1 MKTERSV
8 LMRKTFGDFI
18 QKDLLTGHGRVK
30 VGARLIVVY
39 LHRLLLGPVLCRILT
54 FTVSAYWILAVWWRA
69 EWAGGFLPVSPPKK
83 SISNSPHLTMLAEKE
98 EAGVCPRA
106 EAVFLAIEDIVL
118 GLQIHLTDLPQYVLL
133 SRGEE
138 IRSWDESQGWC
149 NEKTSSDTSSTLAKW
164 QWSERKFESQRTV
177 SLLSH
182 SYGWN
187 LAYPQPSSL
196 IQLYLLSAYSVCQV
210 LWIYGAELCLGERD
224 INQIFS
230 QIIYN
235 CKFWSARRRGV
246 WYYKNI

>member
-1 MKTERSV
+1 MES
-8 LMRKTFGDFI
+8 
-18 QKDLLTGHGRVK
+18 RVSR
-30 VGARLIVVY
+30 RLSS
-39 LHRLLLGPVLCRILT
+39 RQ
-54 FTVSAYWILAVWWRA
+54 
-69 EWAGGFLPVSPPKK
+69 PPKEEHFQ
-83 SISNSPHLTMLAEKE
+83 STSPHH
-98 EAGVCPRA
+98 AGRERRSRCVPRSRSSL
-106 EAVFLAIEDIVL
+106 LAIEDIVL
-118 GLQIHLTDLPQYVLL
+118 GLQIHLADLLQYVLL

-149 NEKTSSDTSSTLAKW
+149 NEKTSSDTRSTLAKW

-187 LAYPQPSSL
+187 LTYPQPSSL

-210 LWIYGAELCLGERD
+210 LWIYGAELCLGKRD
-224 INQIFS
+224 INQIVS